1 MGEAKCVVSIELV
14 VLELLLEALGQ
25 SCAGGGAVLCCSTN
39 SWLSCLRPECSHSH
53 MAALLC
59 DAGWWCDGIGN

>member
-25 SCAGGGAVLCCSTN
+25 SCAGGGVVLCCSTN
-39 SWLSCLRPECSHSH
+39 SWLSCLRPSAPTVTWLHCYV
-53 MAALLC
+53 MR
-59 DAGWWCDGIGN
+59 GGGVMG